1 MVTARCLILL
11 FFLPFFLF
19 LCFLCL
25 FLIYSFERYIASCG
39 WCKCFRPNTVGKHM
53 TLSPTCWVRL
63 KSVLDAAGSQ
73 NNNIIMYSNAPS
85 KLDPADLL
93 LDVVAQLTLVL
104 EMFFFLFSRMD
115 PLSLSSVLAAAC
127 VHWTFVPSYHSFV
140 HASLFSCLADL
151 FLPPFLHLFA
161 QNSLLILRS
170 FPVSNQSFFRSKFL
184 SCFTVYRPGRGFF
197 ANNRNHYGVI

>member
-1 MVTARCLILL
+1 MPNFAL
-11 FFLPFFLF
+11 FPPFFLF

-73 NNNIIMYSNAPS
+73 NNNIIMYSNAPN

-93 LDVVAQLTLVL
+93 LDVVAQLTLLL
-104 EMFFFLFSRMD
+104 ETVFFIFTHGSFLFFSTRCRVRPLDVCSLISFIRSR
-115 PLSLSSVLAAAC
+115 LSFFMPCRFIPSTFPSFVC
-127 VHWTFVPSYHSFV
+127 SEQPFNPSFVPCLKSIV
-140 HASLFSCLADL
+140 FS
-151 FLPPFLHLFA
+151 
-161 QNSLLILRS
+161 I
-170 FPVSNQSFFRSKFL
+170 
-184 SCFTVYRPGRGFF
+184 
-197 ANNRNHYGVI
+197 